1 MEKYV
6 IQINKGIAINVGV
19 SVKKSNVCEKDYVW
33 NPPTCNCENWKSLA
47 SIIDNSAIMCDEF
60 IELCDEK
67 TNFNGKKSTCKPQ
80 KFDILLAFL
89 LNTTALL
96 IAVVIY
102 CYWENIEED
111 KNIYYHFT

>member
-1 MEKYV
+1 
-6 IQINKGIAINVGV
+6 
-19 SVKKSNVCEKDYVW
+19 
-33 NPPTCNCENWKSLA
+33 
-47 SIIDNSAIMCDEF
+47 MCDEF

-102 CYWENIEED
+102 CY
-111 KNIYYHFT
+111 